1 MGTLIWINDGW
12 AAPKT
17 FHRSRGDSKTDI
29 GAADAKRMG

>member
-1 MGTLIWINDGW
+1 MGALILINDGW

-17 FHRSRGDSKTDI
+17 FRRSRGDSKTDI